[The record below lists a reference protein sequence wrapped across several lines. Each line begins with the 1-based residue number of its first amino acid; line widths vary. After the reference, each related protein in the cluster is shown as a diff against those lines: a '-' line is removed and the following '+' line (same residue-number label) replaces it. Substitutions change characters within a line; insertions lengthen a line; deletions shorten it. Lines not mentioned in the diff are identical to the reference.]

1 MSQSIFLMPT
11 PLGTITSLREK
22 MGQEGHQAF
31 LLAHSRECAGRTGQ
45 HRLELLLEDATGSIA
60 GIVWPE
66 SRAYVEITTCPAPVM
81 VYGQVAEFRG
91 QPQIHVRSLA
101 VLQPMEVPLATGLL
115 PRYRYAGEMLAA
127 FDRLALLELSLPSPL
142 DAFLRRVLLDPAIGI
157 PFLRCRASVNHHHS
171 FAGGLLVH
179 STEMLDLVAEA
190 TRLPLPHDPW
200 APSMA
205 QLAYLLHD
213 VGKLR
218 SVGESARTR
227 HGLVGRHEI
236 MTIELLAPHLRWLE
250 LRSPELA
257 TVLRAVLGHLA
268 TPAKARG
275 IFRYLVGEIVEK
287 MDQWSAAAYNRPD
300 TCKLLGLEPLDAA

>member
-1 MSQSIFLMPT
+1 
-11 PLGTITSLREK
+11 
-22 MGQEGHQAF
+22 
-31 LLAHSRECAGRTGQ
+31 
-45 HRLELLLEDATGSIA
+45 
-60 GIVWPE
+60 
-66 SRAYVEITTCPAPVM
+66 
-81 VYGQVAEFRG
+81 
-91 QPQIHVRSLA
+91 
-101 VLQPMEVPLATGLL
+101 MEVLLATGLL
-115 PRYRYAGEMLAA
+115 PRHRYAGEMLAA
-127 FDRLALLELSLPSPL
+127 FDRLARLENSLPSPL
-142 DAFLRRVLLDPAIGI
+142 DAFLRRVLLDPDIGI
-157 PFLRCRASVNHHHS
+157 GFLRCRASVNHHHN

-179 STEMLDLVAEA
+179 STEMLDLVADA
-190 TRLPLPHDPW
+190 THLPLPHDPW

-218 SVGESARTR
+218 SVGETTRTR

-275 IFRYLVGEIVEK
+275 VSQFLVSEIVEK
-287 MDQWSAAAYNRPD
+287 MDQWSAAAYNRRD
-300 TCKLLGLEPLDAA
+300 TCKLLGLERLDAA